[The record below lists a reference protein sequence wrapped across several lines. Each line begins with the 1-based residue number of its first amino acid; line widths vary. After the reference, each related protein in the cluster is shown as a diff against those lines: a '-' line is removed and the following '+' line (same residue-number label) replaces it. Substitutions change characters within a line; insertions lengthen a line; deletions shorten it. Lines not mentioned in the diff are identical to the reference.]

1 MRTVNF
7 DDMPDEDGTEPQVQP
22 AASPAASPAAPAAAA
37 TPASPAAAV
46 SDNVMLPATADLSA
60 VDKAMAAATADLVA
74 AVVADPHEMLTFHTL
89 TGDGTGEALPALPDD
104 AYPPDA
110 VPLLGTVELPAKP
123 SRSIYEAEHAMTSP
137 SKSLGECVEIVLRN
151 FTRLTP
157 GQVEA
162 LHGVLLELG
171 ADLDA
176 DDEAGGLYG
185 PEFDMTAFIRRM
197 VQTTKTIERQLYR
210 PTEDGMAPAF
220 PAQQLGAIT
229 NANKNLMSLIAKNH
243 DKVMGWERQRHIE
256 AAHMA
261 AARDLPV
268 DIQDKYLARLQAEL
282 EQRGL

>member
-1 MRTVNF
+1 LTTCPTRTALNPKF
-7 DDMPDEDGTEPQVQP
+7 SLPLRPLRSLPQT
-22 AASPAASPAAPAAAA
+22 ASPALAAPIPL
-37 TPASPAAAV
+37 PASSAA
-46 SDNVMLPATADLSA
+46 LP
-60 VDKAMAAATADLVA
+60 
-74 AVVADPHEMLTFHTL
+74 DPHEALTFHTL
-89 TGDGTGEALPALPDD
+89 TADGTGTALEPLPDD

-110 VPLLGTVELPAKP
+110 VTLPAKP

-268 DIQDKYLARLQAEL
+268 DIQDRYLAKLQAEL